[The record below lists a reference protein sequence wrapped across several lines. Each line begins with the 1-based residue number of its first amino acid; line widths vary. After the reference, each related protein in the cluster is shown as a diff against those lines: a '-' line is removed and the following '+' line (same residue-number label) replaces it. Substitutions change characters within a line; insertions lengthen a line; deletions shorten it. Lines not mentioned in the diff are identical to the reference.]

1 MQFAIIHRPQGAIS
15 IDEWTRLVETHP
27 ALVAALPRTGIN
39 PFTGAEVHFER
50 VGVAHVMLEGSVT
63 GNAVL
68 EHGRILTTGIPV
80 AICEEIARRLQAVVA
95 EDDRS

>member
-1 MQFAIIHRPQGAIS
+1 MQFAIIHRPRGAIS
-15 IDEWTRLVETHP
+15 IDEWARLVETHP

-50 VGVAHVMLEGSVT
+50 VGVAHLMLEGSVT

-68 EHGRILTTGIPV
+68 EHGWILTTGIPV
-80 AICEEIARRLQAVVA
+80 AICGEIARRLQAVVV